1 MRFRKVIIVVSVFL
15 LLLTVS
21 ACARTGAGSASIPQ
35 VDFEYTSLE
44 QLSPQSDIIVIGII
58 DRIEQADDFNQFY
71 HLKITDI
78 VRGTEKRELIIYG
91 NSKLIESGKEYCLFL
106 YENDSEFWPMPL
118 TLLVDC
124 DSVFEI
130 AGTDV
135 LAPERYNLSEA
146 KNTFMQSLSTLPAP
160 SNRKVISVKE
170 KLSNAELLSQS
181 DYIFTAKVDEL
192 VYTSP
197 YAGGSAMLSVVKM
210 FKGDGGM
217 DQNKELM
224 NLLVPQGLEVGKTYL
239 FFRNKGLEG
248 MPSRLNSIIDIEA
261 PEYTAIYELLS

>member
-1 MRFRKVIIVVSVFL
+1 M
-15 LLLTVS
+15 
-21 ACARTGAGSASIPQ
+21 
-35 VDFEYTSLE
+35 
-44 QLSPQSDIIVIGII
+44 
-58 DRIEQADDFNQFY
+58 
-71 HLKITDI
+71 
-78 VRGTEKRELIIYG
+78 
-91 NSKLIESGKEYCLFL
+91 IESGKEYCLFL

-181 DYIFTAKVDEL
+181 DYIFTAKVNEL

>member
-1 MRFRKVIIVVSVFL
+1 MTSSYVLPCESEN
-15 LLLTVS
+15 
-21 ACARTGAGSASIPQ
+21 G
-35 VDFEYTSLE
+35 TSLF
-44 QLSPQSDIIVIGII
+44 SIAVSISGVDIISI
-58 DRIEQADDFNQFY
+58 F
-71 HLKITDI
+71 
-78 VRGTEKRELIIYG
+78 
-91 NSKLIESGKEYCLFL
+91 
-106 YENDSEFWPMPL
+106 
-118 TLLVDC
+118 TL
-124 DSVFEI
+124 
-130 AGTDV
+130 
-135 LAPERYNLSEA
+135 A
-146 KNTFMQSLSTLPAP
+146 KA
-160 SNRKVISVKE
+160 

-181 DYIFTAKVDEL
+181 DYIFTAKVNEL